1 MRRGGEIHFPAS
13 NSGWLRARSLHLPTS
28 RRLRVGTLMSC
39 YSNETAPNISRS
51 NTSINRAQELV
62 RLARGTSSNDFL
74 ERLEEVERKTSPQS
88 RHASRSPPSR
98 ADTQLL
104 VQAKLAAAAAAKR
117 SAHRAELVS
126 HAVWDTSASHRRVQR
141 ERAPKT
147 FTEQMLDIDQSSS
160 QVVAA
165 DPSDEAAERLRRAAA
180 QFDRQGVSLEL
191 RSADYRK
198 AERKRIASMSSSIDG
213 EHGASFGDTALNL
226 TNDLVE
232 NAKSLS
238 STATSLVKVA
248 RTGLRGAAEDLSYM
262 AEGVLHKAQDAAL
275 DAKEASGLLNQ
286 VKSASDAAVAGAT
299 QVRHQSAAR
308 NSRAAV
314 WKVGLLT
321 DAFQ

>member
-1 MRRGGEIHFPAS
+1 
-13 NSGWLRARSLHLPTS
+13 
-28 RRLRVGTLMSC
+28 
-39 YSNETAPNISRS
+39 
-51 NTSINRAQELV
+51 
-62 RLARGTSSNDFL
+62 
-74 ERLEEVERKTSPQS
+74 
-88 RHASRSPPSR
+88 
-98 ADTQLL
+98 
-104 VQAKLAAAAAAKR
+104 
-117 SAHRAELVS
+117 
-126 HAVWDTSASHRRVQR
+126 
-141 ERAPKT
+141 
-147 FTEQMLDIDQSSS
+147 MLDIDQSSS

-198 AERKRIASMSSSIDG
+198 AERKRIHVASMSSSIDG

-299 QVRHQSAAR
+299 QVRHQSAAK